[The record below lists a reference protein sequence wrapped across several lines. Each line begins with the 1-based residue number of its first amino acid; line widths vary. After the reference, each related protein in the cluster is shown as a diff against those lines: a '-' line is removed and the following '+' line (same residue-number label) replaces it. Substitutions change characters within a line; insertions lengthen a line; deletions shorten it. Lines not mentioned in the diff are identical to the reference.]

1 MSSNF
6 VGLLI
11 ILFTLTASVNV
22 IMAVRDEPVL
32 LAWLNQVFLGTIL
45 IAVVSYLV
53 VRFSMGKSS
62 RKGSVTKGAVGGHG

>member
-32 LAWLNQVFLGTIL
+32 LAWLNQIFLGTIL
-45 IAVVSYLV
+45 IAIVSYLV
-53 VRFSMGKSS
+53 VKLSFGKSS
-62 RKGSVTKGAVGGHG
+62 QKKGAAKEGV

>member
-1 MSSNF
+1 VSSNF

-32 LAWLNQVFLGTIL
+32 LAWLNQIFLGTIL
-45 IAVVSYLV
+45 IAIVSYLV
-53 VRFSMGKSS
+53 VKLSLGKSS
-62 RKGSVTKGAVGGHG
+62 QKKGAAKEGV

>member
-11 ILFTLTASVNV
+11 ILFTLTTSVNV
-22 IMAVRDEPVL
+22 IIAVRNDPIL

-53 VRFSMGKSS
+53 VRSSLGKSS
-62 RKGSVTKGAVGGHG
+62 RKGSVA